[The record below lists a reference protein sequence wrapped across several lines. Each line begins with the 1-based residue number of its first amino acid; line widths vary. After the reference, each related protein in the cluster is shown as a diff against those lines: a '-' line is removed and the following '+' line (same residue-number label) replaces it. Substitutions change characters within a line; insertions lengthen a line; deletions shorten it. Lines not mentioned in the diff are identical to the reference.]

1 MGTKYVSV
9 IKYILVKVFRINLK
23 LFEKQIYVIIKTVLK
38 KYINLMKKIRNT
50 ITIGQLLD
58 IILSLTFTFIRCPR
72 ILIVR
77 WANTYILKKFLNQ
90 LSSHNF
96 KFVTILY

>member
-77 WANTYILKKFLNQ
+77 
-90 LSSHNF
+90 
-96 KFVTILY
+96 